1 MLILL
6 KSFFPNI
13 LFAGERRKPE
23 ISDAASDHSYD
34 LVDSEL
40 ESAGVDEKEEAS
52 AAVDACESE
61 RVEESAVCERVEES
75 AVSERVEESAV
86 SERVEESALCEGV
99 EKSAVCKG
107 AAESAVCERVEESVA
122 CEGEIPEKS
131 ECEVDIPVESAVC
144 ERVKESAVGERVE
157 ESAACENKCEEAEE
171 SAEDILKKKN
181 NMVDAQREDHDRALL
196 MVKTLSRLQLVEMCK
211 KHNLMRTG
219 GKFQLAH
226 RIVLFNKNV

>member
-13 LFAGERRKPE
+13 LFAGERKKPE
-23 ISDAASDHSYD
+23 ASDAASDHSYD
-34 LVDSEL
+34 LVDGEL
-40 ESAGVDEKEEAS
+40 ESAGIDEKQETS
-52 AAVDACESE
+52 AVCE

-75 AVSERVEESAV
+75 AVCEKVE
-86 SERVEESALCEGV
+86 
-99 EKSAVCKG
+99 
-107 AAESAVCERVEESVA
+107 ESAVCERVEESE
-122 CEGEIPEKS
+122 CEGVK
-131 ECEVDIPVESAVC
+131 ESAVC
-144 ERVKESAVGERVE
+144 ERVKESAVCERVK
-157 ESAACENKCEEAEE
+157 ESAAVDISKESVAVNILEKSDACAGEIPEKSKCKEEGK

-181 NMVDAQREDHDRALL
+181 SVVDGQQDGQRDGQRDDHNRALL

-211 KHNLMRTG
+211 RHNLMRTG

>member
-13 LFAGERRKPE
+13 LFAGERKKPDS
-23 ISDAASDHSYD
+23 SDAASDQSYD

-40 ESAGVDEKEEAS
+40 ESAAVCIAECERVEES
-52 AAVDACESE
+52 AACERVEESAACE
-61 RVEESAVCERVEES
+61 RVEESAVCES
-75 AVSERVEESAV
+75 
-86 SERVEESALCEGV
+86 
-99 EKSAVCKG
+99 
-107 AAESAVCERVEESVA
+107 
-122 CEGEIPEKS
+122 
-131 ECEVDIPVESAVC
+131 
-144 ERVKESAVGERVE
+144 
-157 ESAACENKCEEAEE
+157 KCEEAEDS

-181 NMVDAQREDHDRALL
+181 NVVDYQRDDHDRALL

-211 KHNLMRTG
+211 RHNLMRTG